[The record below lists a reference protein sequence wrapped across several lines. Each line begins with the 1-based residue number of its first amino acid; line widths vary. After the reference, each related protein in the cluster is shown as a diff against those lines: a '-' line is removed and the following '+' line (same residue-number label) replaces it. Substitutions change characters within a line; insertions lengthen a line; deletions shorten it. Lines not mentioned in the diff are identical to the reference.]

1 MEQPEL
7 PETAAPFASN
17 AETILG
23 RSQCSLVC
31 LMAAAQCAWKGM
43 EVCRA
48 SDLGAGKIR
57 QELYLSISASSSYR
71 SSKYVSTGTILTNR
85 ERRDENSLSGRQE
98 RWLVSWKPSVE
109 EQPARLLEKQQ
120 DLSLTP
126 AHGACFH
133 SKGVPAWGGIFFS
146 LGNKGVS
153 PHHMKRCWMQ
163 LTKKTRYQ
171 PDRQGHWKGM
181 LMYPVR
187 RTNSELSETCSC
199 CNTQYKKTHLVIYSY
214 IYAHIHERKR
224 GMCVC
229 VCVCGGV
236 LIPVSYS
243 KSTNKKKA

>member
-1 MEQPEL
+1 MGTYPQDMEQPEL

-98 RWLVSWKPSVE
+98 RWLVS
-109 EQPARLLEKQQ
+109 
-120 DLSLTP
+120 
-126 AHGACFH
+126 
-133 SKGVPAWGGIFFS
+133 
-146 LGNKGVS
+146 
-153 PHHMKRCWMQ
+153 
-163 LTKKTRYQ
+163 
-171 PDRQGHWKGM
+171 
-181 LMYPVR
+181 
-187 RTNSELSETCSC
+187 
-199 CNTQYKKTHLVIYSY
+199 
-214 IYAHIHERKR
+214 
-224 GMCVC
+224 
-229 VCVCGGV
+229 
-236 LIPVSYS
+236 
-243 KSTNKKKA
+243 